1 MKRIALLAVL
11 LCLLTGCG
19 KETSIEGTWEQEISL
34 SVLGVGVEERTQVAA
49 VQRFQFNPDGT
60 GLMTV
65 DAGEN
70 LPVSEATFQYVL
82 EGDCL
87 VLTWEEGGSES
98 FSVARTEGSL
108 RLNSSRVEL
117 DLKQAG

>member
-70 LPVSEATFQYVL
+70 LPVSEATFQYIL

-87 VLTWEEGGSES
+87 VLTWEEGR
-98 FSVARTEGSL
+98 SVTFAVILTEDALKLDSGRVQL
-108 RLNSSRVEL
+108 DLGRVE
-117 DLKQAG
+117 